1 MPTEPLKPRLVN
13 VTRKGPNP
21 FERRNCHA
29 MVSPIRWW
37 NQPTTSDL
45 VRVGKQI
52 VALVQ
57 NQQVHQFL
65 IPFHARD

>member
-1 MPTEPLKPRLVN
+1 MPTEPLKPRLVS

-29 MVSPIRWW
+29 MVSPIRCL
-37 NQPTTSDL
+37 NEPTASDL

-52 VALVQ
+52 VALVE
-57 NQQVHQFL
+57 NEQVDEL
-65 IPFHARD
+65 RIPFHA